1 MCNEVYNFVAKIS
14 KVEGFKR
21 EKIWIRTGY
30 FFFFLSSALRV
41 LLFFSFSPAAAPT
54 RSLAPTHLP
63 LRKPR
68 ISGFALLCSSPPAA
82 PALWGR
88 IALVSGKKQ
97 PLIPLFFLELAWA
110 YSKSSWFLQFSVDCV
125 IFLLQ
130 NCRQLLPLPGPVL
143 QLENCG
149 MWQLL

>member
-63 LRKPR
+63 LRKPVKLDDFCLSFLVQKPDLELR
-68 ISGFALLCSSPPAA
+68 NLPPCREFPDLLCSV
-82 PALWGR
+82 LHRRLLLLCG
-88 IALVSGKKQ
+88 G
-97 PLIPLFFLELAWA
+97 ELL
-110 YSKSSWFLQFSVDCV
+110 WFL
-125 IFLLQ
+125 